1 MPIDQRQAMERLG
14 VFAGS
19 NGMLHECGCT
29 REGKDPAGGRRYLV
43 IGVAYTGTAVE
54 FDAL

>member
-1 MPIDQRQAMERLG
+1 MERLG

-29 REGKDPAGGRRYLV
+29 REGKDIAGGRRYLV

-54 FDAL
+54 FGAL

>member
-1 MPIDQRQAMERLG
+1 MERLG
-14 VFAGS
+14 LLAES
-19 NGMLHECGCT
+19 NGMLHERGCT
-29 REGKDPAGGRRYLV
+29 REGTDPAGGGRYLV